1 MEPGAENFYLEPE
14 KKSEAGEKWLGST
27 KSLQRV
33 SESNLIKRK
42 KYKVNICSFFII
54 SVGAGMAPNKR
65 GMAPALQHFFKY
77 TVAWYFVCAQDFYF
91 SSVFFLLRI
100 IPYIID
106 LGSANG
112 TYLNNQKI
120 EPQRYYELK
129 VSTGTYLN
137 NQKIEP
143 QR

>member
-1 MEPGAENFYLEPE
+1 MYQQIFTSCSFGGGAGWSRDFLGGAGAENFYPEPE

-77 TVAWYFVCAQDFYF
+77 TVA
-91 SSVFFLLRI
+91 
-100 IPYIID
+100 
-106 LGSANG
+106 
-112 TYLNNQKI
+112 
-120 EPQRYYELK
+120 
-129 VSTGTYLN
+129 
-137 NQKIEP
+137 
-143 QR
+143 